1 MRRTLVPMA
10 LAVLLAG
17 GCGGESSTTDSTTG
31 STNVGSTISAEDYA
45 HEADELCRRVATEV
59 TELGI
64 QEKGQEILSG
74 PGTTEEKL
82 NQIAELLD
90 QQLQV
95 VSDFRRDIEAL
106 GKPATSGEDVD
117 EFLEKTGS
125 AEDELARGIA
135 AARDGDEG
143 EFTDAMQ
150 RYAGLASQSA
160 SIARDS
166 ELNFAICGAGA

>member
-1 MRRTLVPMA
+1 MA

-17 GCGGESSTTDSTTG
+17 GCGGESSTTGIATG
-31 STNVGSTISAEDYA
+31 STNVGTTISAEDYA
-45 HEADELCRRVATEV
+45 RQADELCRRAATEV

-106 GKPATSGEDVD
+106 GKPATGGEDVD
-117 EFLEKTGS
+117 QFLEKTRS
-125 AEDELARGIA
+125 AEDELAGGIA

-150 RYAGLASQSA
+150 RYAGLASQSV

>member
-10 LAVLLAG
+10 LAVLLTG
-17 GCGGESSTTDSTTG
+17 GCGGESSTTGSATG
-31 STNVGSTISAEDYA
+31 STKVGTTMSAEDYA
-45 HEADELCRRVATEV
+45 RRADELCRRAATEV

-74 PGTTEEKL
+74 PGTTEEK
-82 NQIAELLD
+82 
-90 QQLQV
+90 
-95 VSDFRRDIEAL
+95 RDIEAL
-106 GKPATSGEDVD
+106 GKPATGGEDVD
-117 EFLEKTGS
+117 QFLEKTRS

-135 AARDGDEG
+135 AARDGDED

-160 SIARDS
+160 SIAQDS